1 MLKHE
6 ASAAAGTPEAACGI
20 MRAMWNRLK
29 TYFLTGLLVL
39 APVVLT
45 GYVVWRLFVFV
56 DHLLGTTLRG
66 EYIRPGGIPGLGFL
80 TVLVIITATGAL
92 ANNFLGRSLGGVFEA
107 MVLRVPFLRGLYLL
121 LKEVGEAILSERKS
135 AFQRVVLAPF
145 PGPGVYS
152 IGLVT
157 SSLPG
162 SLNETTGETLEGV
175 FIPHPPNPTTGNL
188 VYYPANQLIATNLR
202 VEQAIKLVVSGGVV
216 MPTEA
221 AVAAAAAA
229 SAAMTASAAAAVSR
243 SSGRKRKRGPDDHRA
258 ETGEGAA

>member
-1 MLKHE
+1 
-6 ASAAAGTPEAACGI
+6 
-20 MRAMWNRLK
+20 MRAMWNRMK

-39 APVVLT
+39 APVVIT
-45 GYVVWRLFVFV
+45 GYVVWKLFVFV

-80 TVLVIITATGAL
+80 TVLVIIIVTGAL
-92 ANNFLGRSLGGVFEA
+92 ANNFLGRSLGGIFEG

-121 LKEVGEAILSERKS
+121 LKEVGEAILSDRKS

-162 SLNETTGETLEGV
+162 SINETTGETLEGV

-188 VYYPANQLIATNLR
+188 VYYPPDQLIATNLR

-229 SAAMTASAAAAVSR
+229 AATTASAAATVAR
-243 SSGRKRKRGPDDHRA
+243 SAARKRKGGPGRA
-258 ETGEGAA
+258 EPGEGAA

>member
-1 MLKHE
+1 
-6 ASAAAGTPEAACGI
+6 
-20 MRAMWNRLK
+20 MWNRLK

-39 APVVLT
+39 APVVIT
-45 GYVVWRLFVFV
+45 AYVVWKLFAFV
-56 DHLLGTTLRG
+56 DHLLGSTMRG
-66 EYIRPGGIPGLGFL
+66 GYIRPGGIPGLGFL
-80 TVLVIITATGAL
+80 TVLVIITITGAL
-92 ANNFLGRSLGGVFEA
+92 ANNILGRSLGGIFEA

-162 SLNETTGETLEGV
+162 SLNVTTGEALEGV

-188 VYYPANQLIATNLR
+188 VYYPPDQLIATKLR
-202 VEQAIKLVVSGGVV
+202 VEQAIKLIVSGGVV
-216 MPTEA
+216 VPADTI
-221 AVAAAAAA
+221 VAAAAAA
-229 SAAMTASAAAAVSR
+229 AQAAPTPTPQNSSARSRPPQSGSIGSAAEEKAS
-243 SSGRKRKRGPDDHRA
+243 
-258 ETGEGAA
+258 